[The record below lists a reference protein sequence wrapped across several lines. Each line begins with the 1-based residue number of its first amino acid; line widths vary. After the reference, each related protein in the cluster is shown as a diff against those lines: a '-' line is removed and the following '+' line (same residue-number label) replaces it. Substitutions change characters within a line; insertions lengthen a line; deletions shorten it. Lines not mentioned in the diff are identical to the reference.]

1 MALEPIT
8 RKEKIIAGEN
18 LEPITRMEQFL
29 KKFGGSGGSGGGGG
43 VFRVNITLTNELEN
57 QYSADKTFA
66 EIVAAYK
73 GGMEVEAVTV
83 ESDGDLEYINI
94 YLLSSINEL
103 ENIIIFMSAGSMM
116 GSWYIFEATMGS
128 DGVVTITNKKVT

>member
-43 VFRVNITLTNELEN
+43 VFRVNLTQTDDEN

-66 EIVAAYK
+66 EIVAAHK

-83 ESDGDLEYINI
+83 DSSNGLEYIAI
-94 YLLSSINEL
+94 YRLISINGF
-103 ENIIIFMSAGSMM
+103 ENKIVFANAGSMM
-116 GSWYIFEATMGS
+116 GSWYIFEATMGA
-128 DGVVTITNKKVT
+128 DGVVTMTEKKVS